1 MQEKTL
7 FELCE
12 SNNIPLHIECDI
24 ESRSRGI
31 NVLSLF
37 DGMSCGQLALTSPGT
52 EFPVTSWLQG
62 ALTGQYHKGITSV
75 NKYFACEIKPHAMQ
89 VTQENFPETVQLGD
103 VTKVKANELP
113 RIDLLVGGSPCFV
126 AGTKVI
132 TKNFYKNIEDIS
144 VGDEV
149 LTHNNI
155 FKKVIRIGSDENK
168 KTYMVKA
175 QGMKP
180 TEATGNH
187 PYYVREMYR
196 EWDSSQKKYVRVF
209 SEPKWKE
216 VSDLSTGDFI
226 GLPILN
232 TSDNPRNLSEEDCW
246 LIGRYLADGH
256 YFKRKRKGRKNSY
269 HYGVVYSIG
278 DRKLDEFES
287 NVSVRKYTKVNHTK
301 SVHRYTFSSM
311 EFVELLDS
319 LNVGKGAINKRIP
332 MELLN
337 LPHNLLSKLLDGYM
351 SGDGCYIKDIGEFSA
366 NSISEELIMTL
377 SLAVAK
383 VKQVN
388 SSYHHTKRPKTHVI
402 EGRTVNQ
409 NDSYAIKFRENM
421 KAQSQAK
428 VIDDIIWLPI
438 RSVDACNESTKVYN
452 LEVEG
457 DNTYTANN
465 IIVHNCQDFSQANR
479 ERKGVEG
486 SKSGLFWEWVRLVKE
501 TRPKYFLL
509 ENVKMKKEHEK
520 VVTDVLGVEPIK
532 INSKLVSGQLRN
544 RLYWTNI
551 PDIKIPEE
559 IDIKL
564 QDVLTDGYTD
574 REKSRCLLE
583 SDSRPLATPVKMFH
597 RYYSTGFT
605 TLVFKSEQHY
615 LDCKEH
621 YDTHHKGK
629 AAKDILESDPVYEGL
644 RYLNQTELERLQT
657 VPEGY
662 TKSLSRNNAACLL
675 GDGWTVDVIRH
686 ILSYMKIECVE
697 SDLSHGITQQR
708 YEVES
713 EQLHASLDEFMK
725 DLK

>member
-12 SNNIPLHIECDI
+12 SNDIPLHIECDI

-62 ALTGQYHKGITSV
+62 ALTGQFHSGITSV

-126 AGTKVI
+126 AGTKVY
-132 TKNFYKNIEDIS
+132 TKYGYVNIEDIN

-149 LTHNNI
+149 LTHTLTY
-155 FKKVIRIGSDENK
+155 KKVLRVGGDHKSIVEIVPNDGRDI
-168 KTYMVKA
+168 KTE
-175 QGMKP
+175 
-180 TEATGNH
+180 TTSNH
-187 PYYVREMYR
+187 PYYTRHMTPDG
-196 EWDSSQKKYVRVF
+196 WSK
-209 SEPKWKE
+209 PTWIE
-216 VSDLSTGDFI
+216 VGKLDPNYDFI
-226 GLPILN
+226 AFPSELIDGQ
-232 TSDNPRNLSEEDCW
+232 DNVNYHGTNVSEESNITW
-246 LIGRYLADGH
+246 
-256 YFKRKRKGRKNSY
+256 
-269 HYGVVYSIG
+269 VSI
-278 DRKLDEFES
+278 KS
-287 NVSVRKYTKVNHTK
+287 ITKTNTTNH
-301 SVHRYTFSSM
+301 
-311 EFVELLDS
+311 
-319 LNVGKGAINKRIP
+319 
-332 MELLN
+332 
-337 LPHNLLSKLLDGYM
+337 
-351 SGDGCYIKDIGEFSA
+351 
-366 NSISEELIMTL
+366 
-377 SLAVAK
+377 
-383 VKQVN
+383 
-388 SSYHHTKRPKTHVI
+388 
-402 EGRTVNQ
+402 
-409 NDSYAIKFRENM
+409 
-421 KAQSQAK
+421 
-428 VIDDIIWLPI
+428 
-438 RSVDACNESTKVYN
+438 VYN
-452 LEVEG
+452 IEVEG
-457 DNTYTANN
+457 DNSYTANSV
-465 IIVHNCQDFSQANR
+465 IVHNCQDFSQANR

-697 SDLSHGITQQR
+697 SALSHVITQQR
-708 YEVES
+708 HEVES